1 MPSGSAP
8 AAPDPVKR
16 TVELCRQLSVT
27 GSEAALAT
35 SLADRYRD
43 AGEAVVRVGDSV
55 IVGAPDDR
63 PLVLLVGHIDVVPP
77 TDADRD
83 PRRAEQDGIEVVV
96 GRGTSDMKSGVAVA
110 ETLFADDALRG
121 TSPYGMALV
130 LYAREEGPADDN
142 ELAAVL
148 DEVGWLSEAA
158 LAVVLEPTDLRVE
171 LGCTGSLQV
180 ELTFRGRQAH
190 SARPWTGENAL
201 TKAAPTLVELE
212 RREPVDVSVD
222 GVTYRDVFTPTQA
235 WTDNPKNVAPGRFV
249 LNVNLRFA
257 PSRGLDDAEEEL
269 RAWVGDRAGIDIVDR
284 APPAPPFRGEPL
296 VDRLVEVVGAEVGG
310 KQGWTDVARFAQV
323 GVPALNYGPGLSSQA
338 HQEGEFVPVANITTA
353 VERLRRFLTA

>member
-1 MPSGSAP
+1 MSSVT
-8 AAPDPVKR
+8 DPVER
-16 TVELCRQLSVT
+16 TIELCQQLSVT
-27 GSEAALAT
+27 GSEGDLAT
-35 SLADRYRD
+35 SLEQRYRD
-43 AGEAVVRVGDSV
+43 AGEEVARVGDSV
-55 IVGAPDDR
+55 IMGEPDDR

-77 TDADRD
+77 TDADRR
-83 PRRAEQDGIEVVV
+83 PRRAELDGTEVIV

-110 ETLFADDALRG
+110 EALFADDALREG
-121 TSPYGMALV
+121 SPYGLALV

-142 ELAAVL
+142 ELADVL
-148 DEVGWLSEAA
+148 DEVDWLSAAA

-171 LGCTGSLQV
+171 LGCTGSLQA

-201 TKAAPTLVELE
+201 TKAVPALVELDA
-212 RREPVDVSVD
+212 RDPVEVAVD
-222 GVTYRDVFTPTQA
+222 GVTYRDVLTPTQA

-257 PSRGLDDAEEEL
+257 PSRGLAGAEEEL
-269 RAWVGDRAGIDIVDR
+269 RAWVGDRADIDIVDR

-296 VDRLVEVVGAEVGG
+296 VDRLVEIVGAEVGG
-310 KQGWTDVARFAQV
+310 KQGWTDVARFAQI

-338 HQEGEFVPVANITTA
+338 HQEGEFVPVANIDTA
-353 VERLRRFLTA
+353 VERLRRFLAG